1 MIPQTLG
8 ALAAFLTLVAPGIV
22 FELRRERHRA
32 RRTETAFREAARVAL
47 GSLIFTMASV
57 LVLAGFQA
65 LIFGL
70 GGGRLFLDAEA
81 WLSTGEAYARQ
92 HLTLIVVSVAV
103 ELALACGLAVAFDL
117 VLGRYGRERASVR
130 QWSAWM
136 EALWLDRPN
145 GTRPWLHVILDDG
158 SSFFGYLRSYTP
170 SGPMADRELV
180 LEGESLTYQGK
191 PLGGGEEFEKKVI
204 GDTWHRVV
212 LPGSKITYLRV
223 CYIHRKTGELIRDP
237 EHRLRPGEAVA
248 DQPDASTA
256 KPAEAV
262 EH

>member
-1 MIPQTLG
+1 MIPQTMG
-8 ALAAFLTLVAPGIV
+8 ALAAFLALVAPGIV
-22 FELRRERHRA
+22 FELRRERRRA
-32 RRTETAFREAARVAL
+32 RRAETAFREAARVAL
-47 GSLIFTMASV
+47 GSLVFTMSSV
-57 LVLAGFQA
+57 LVLTASQA
-65 LIFGL
+65 VS
-70 GGGRLFLDAEA
+70 GGKLFLDAEA
-81 WLSTGEAYARQ
+81 WLSAGDAYARQ
-92 HLTLIVVSVAV
+92 HLTLIVLTFAV

-136 EALWLDRPN
+136 EALRLDRPS
-145 GTRPWLHVILDDG
+145 GTRPWLHVVLDDG

-170 SGPMADRELV
+170 SGPMAERELV

-191 PLGGGEEFEKKVI
+191 PLGGGTEFEKKVI

-212 LPGSKITYLRV
+212 LAGSKITYVRV

-237 EHRLRPGEAVA
+237 EHRLRPVE
-248 DQPDASTA
+248 Q
-256 KPAEAV
+256 PAENTADPAEPSPV